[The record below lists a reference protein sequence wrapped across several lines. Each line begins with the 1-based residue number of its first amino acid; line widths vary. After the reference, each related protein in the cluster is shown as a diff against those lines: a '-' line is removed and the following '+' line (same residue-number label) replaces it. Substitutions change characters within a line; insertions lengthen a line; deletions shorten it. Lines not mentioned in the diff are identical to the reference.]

1 MDKGHGFIRILIE
14 ATFSEGHNNGMSLN
28 VISNRP
34 VGNIIDDLLYFKA
47 FGLFI
52 RTILPSQRLSMI
64 FQKGLFDTKSADKGT
79 F

>member
-1 MDKGHGFIRILIE
+1 MDKGHGSIRILIE
-14 ATFSEGHNNGMSLN
+14 VMFSEGHNNGMSVN

-34 VGNIIDDLLYFKA
+34 VGNIIDDLLNFKA

-52 RTILPSQRLSMI
+52 WTILPSQRISMI
-64 FQKGLFDTKSADKGT
+64 FQKGLFATKSVDKGT